1 MYKTFFKPL
10 LDRLGALLL
19 LILFASVFI
28 AVAISVYLTMGRPLV
43 FTQKRPGYK
52 EKIFTIYK
60 FRTMSDERD
69 SNGELLHDE
78 LRLKGAGKLIR
89 SLSLDELPQLINV
102 LKGEMSFIGPRP
114 LLIEYL
120 PLYNHEQKRRHDV
133 LPGIT
138 GWAQINGRNAI
149 SWEDKFR
156 YDVEYVDSLSFW
168 NDLKIIF
175 LTVKK
180 VLIKEGISQE
190 GTVTMEKFLGNPTP
204 KDSL

>member
-1 MYKTFFKPL
+1 MYKHLFKPL
-10 LDRLGALLL
+10 FDRLGALIL
-19 LILFASVFI
+19 LILFAPVLI
-28 AVAISVYLTMGRPLV
+28 VVAICIFFTMGRPIV
-43 FTQKRPGYK
+43 FAQKRPGYK
-52 EKIFTIYK
+52 ENIFTIYK

-69 SNGELLHDE
+69 EHGELLDDA
-78 LRLKGAGKLIR
+78 LRLKGVGKVIR

-120 PLYNHEQKRRHDV
+120 PLYNAEQKRRHDV

-149 SWEDKFR
+149 SWEQKFS
-156 YDVEYVDSLSFW
+156 YDVEYVDTLSFW
-168 NDLKIIF
+168 KDLKIIF

-190 GTVTMEKFLGNPTP
+190 GAATMEKFLGNPTQ
-204 KDSL
+204 KDRA

>member
-1 MYKTFFKPL
+1 MYKYFLKTL
-10 LDRLGALLL
+10 SDRVGALLL
-19 LILFASVFI
+19 IFLLSPIFI
-28 AVAISVYLTMGRPLV
+28 AVAITVYLKMGRPLV

-69 SNGELLHDE
+69 GNGDLLRDE

-120 PLYNHEQKRRHDV
+120 PLYNTEQKRRHDV

-138 GWAQINGRNAI
+138 GWAQVNGRNAI
-149 SWEDKFR
+149 SWEEKFQH
-156 YDVEYVDSLSFW
+156 DIWYVDHQSFW
-168 NDLKIIF
+168 LDIKIFWLTLLKVIQRSD
-175 LTVKK
+175 
-180 VLIKEGISQE
+180 ISS
-190 GTVTMEKFLGNPTP
+190 TTNATMEKFKGG
-204 KDSL
+204 KK

>member
-1 MYKTFFKPL
+1 MYKHLFKPL
-10 LDRLGALLL
+10 FDRLGALIL
-19 LILFASVFI
+19 LIFFAPVLI
-28 AVAISVYLTMGRPLV
+28 VVAICIFFTMGRPIV
-43 FTQKRPGYK
+43 FAQKRPGYK
-52 EKIFTIYK
+52 ENIFTIYK

-69 SNGELLHDE
+69 EHGELLDDA
-78 LRLKGAGKLIR
+78 LRLKGVGKVIR

-120 PLYNHEQKRRHDV
+120 PLYNAEQKRRHDV

-149 SWEDKFR
+149 SWEQKFS
-156 YDVEYVDSLSFW
+156 YDVEYVDTLSFW
-168 NDLKIIF
+168 KDLKIIF

-190 GTVTMEKFLGNPTP
+190 GAATMEKFLGNPTQ
-204 KDSL
+204 KDRA